1 MEISNIKKIIYPN
14 ININMPKCDLC
25 KAKTKDGKPC
35 KNRTC
40 KNFPYC
46 WVHLKSK
53 DKLQVKKSTIKGAG
67 QGLFYVGKKS
77 FPPNKKITEYS
88 SKEVSSKANPKS
100 DYVLEI
106 GRKRYLDSKDKSN
119 FPGRYIN
126 DNRNT
131 GKKPNVRFSKGYKI
145 YHKSDRAYVPVKTT
159 KKIKPNTELLANY
172 GRNYRV
178 K

>member
-1 MEISNIKKIIYPN
+1 
-14 ININMPKCDLC
+14 MPKCDLC
-25 KAKTKDGKPC
+25 KAKTKDGTPC

-126 DNRNT
+126 DNRTT
-131 GKKPNVRFSKGYKI
+131 GKKPNVRFTSGTRVYDKSNRKTVPIISK
-145 YHKSDRAYVPVKTT
+145 ST
-159 KKIKPNTELLANY
+159 IKPNTELLLYY
-172 GRNYRV
+172 GKDYNI
-178 K
+178 KN

>member
-1 MEISNIKKIIYPN
+1 
-14 ININMPKCDLC
+14 MPKCDLC

-77 FPPNKKITEYS
+77 FPTCKFHQNDPGKILRKTALRFCTHSKLYGPNPPFWVERRPSWAQSCLTTEAS
-88 SKEVSSKANPKS
+88 
-100 DYVLEI
+100 
-106 GRKRYLDSKDKSN
+106 
-119 FPGRYIN
+119 
-126 DNRNT
+126 
-131 GKKPNVRFSKGYKI
+131 
-145 YHKSDRAYVPVKTT
+145 
-159 KKIKPNTELLANY
+159 
-172 GRNYRV
+172 
-178 K
+178 

>member
-1 MEISNIKKIIYPN
+1 MTCERCTAI
-14 ININMPKCDLC
+14 
-25 KAKTKDGKPC
+25 TGKGDRC

-46 WVHLKSK
+46 WIHLKSK
-53 DKLQVKKSTIKGAG
+53 DKLQVKKSDTAGAG
-67 QGLFYVGKKS
+67 QGLFYVGKKD
-77 FPPNKKITEYS
+77 FPNNKTITDYS
-88 SKEVSSKANPKS
+88 SKQISSTPDRNSK
-100 DYVLEI
+100 YVLQVS
-106 GRKRYLDSKDKSN
+106 KNKFLDSEN
-119 FPGRYIN
+119 PANYPGRYIN
-126 DNRNT
+126 SS
-131 GKKPNVRFSKGYKI
+131 KKPNVRFSKGYKI